1 MPFTNVAQKFTAAI
15 TETVIGAGGNALALG
30 GENVFPL
37 YSFDGPVRNLPR
49 VGMEFSDLGPNRL
62 LPGIAGFFEGAQSTA
77 EITRRICEK
86 SGADFIS
93 LILDGADPNGMNKP
107 VEECVSLCV
116 EVADALAATVA
127 AGAAATLPLV
137 IQGCKNA
144 EKDGRLFEKIAE
156 ALQGRNILFL
166 SAKEE
171 NYKTV
176 AVAAVQAYGH
186 KAGAES
192 SVDINLAKQLNVL
205 ISQIGVQPGN
215 TVMNPGSA
223 AAGYGFEYVASTME
237 RIKSAALAQNDAML
251 QMPIVTPVG
260 DEAWSGKESVV
271 SEDDFPQ
278 WGPAEQRGINM
289 EIVTAAAD
297 LAAGSNAVIL
307 RHPVSVAVI
316 KKFVSAITAAKG
328 DSC

>member
-1 MPFTNVAQKFTAAI
+1 MPFTNVAQKFNAAI
-15 TETVIGAGGNALALG
+15 TETVIGTGGNALALG

-37 YSFDGPVRNLPR
+37 YSFDGPVRNLPC
-49 VGMEFSDLGPNRL
+49 VGMEISDLGPNRL
-62 LPGIAGFFEGAQSTA
+62 LPGIAGFFEGAQSAA

-93 LILDGADPNGMNKP
+93 LVLEGADPNGMNKP

-116 EVADALAATVA
+116 EVADAIAAN
-127 AGAAATLPLV
+127 AATLPLV

-260 DEAWSGKESVV
+260 DEAWSVKESVV
-271 SEDDFPQ
+271 SEDDFPE

-316 KKFVSAITAAKG
+316 KKFIAELFG
-328 DSC
+328 GE